1 MTTISK
7 KLALKIIAKLPIPK
21 EQKEEIKKGVLQQLE
36 PISKM
41 TRIELQ
47 TYMDKTPPK

>member
-1 MTTISK
+1 MTKVSK

-21 EQKEEIKKGVLQQLE
+21 EQKEEIRKGVLQQLE

-41 TRIELQ
+41 NSEELQ
-47 TYMDKTPPK
+47 NHLNKIKES

>member
-1 MTTISK
+1 MLKISK

-21 EQKEEIKKGVLQQLE
+21 EQKEEIRKGVLQELE

-41 TRIELQ
+41 NSEELQ
-47 TYMDKTPPK
+47 EHFEALKEV

>member
-1 MTTISK
+1 MSKVSK

-21 EQKEEIKKGVLQQLE
+21 EQKEEIRKGVLQELE

-41 TRIELQ
+41 DSEALQ
-47 TYMDKTPPK
+47 NHFEGLKEQ

>member
-1 MTTISK
+1 MQKISK

-21 EQKEEIKKGVLQQLE
+21 EQKDEIRKGVLQQLE

-41 TRIELQ
+41 NPDELQ
-47 TYMDKTPPK
+47 EHFETLKEV